1 MRIIAKTFT
10 VLISL
15 ILITAAAGVALLAF
29 PIFGNQAL
37 IVRSG
42 SMEPNIPV
50 GSVIVVRN
58 SENTSGNLYDI
69 GEVIS
74 YKHDA
79 NTIITHRIIEI
90 EKNPRGGYGYITK
103 GDANE
108 EADGWVVKE
117 ENILGKNYFTI
128 PEFGRLLAFA
138 RSQYGFPLL
147 IILPAVF
154 VILMEFVNIIGEI
167 VKYNKK
173 KKGGILGDTLGP
185 KFSEQMPEPEISPD
199 SYFTKRNFF
208 ALKIILPLIIF
219 SAFFQSTSAFFSD
232 TKTSPDNL
240 FQAASAFPTTP
251 TPTDGPD
258 NVPEE
263 CSHIKFFGEP
273 IIGTELDDEIEGT
286 PDNNLIIVFGG
297 NNTVKGG
304 AGNDCIVATGG
315 FNLIDGDSGNDV
327 IITGDSDDEVFG
339 GSGDD
344 IVFSSGGDDF
354 LHGGSGDDTL
364 IGGTGEDSIDGGTG
378 KDTCEGEELRR
389 CEE

>member
-15 ILITAAAGVALLAF
+15 ILITAAAGVAVLAF
-29 PIFGNQAL
+29 PVFGNQAL

-58 SENTSGNLYDI
+58 SDNTAGNLYDV

-79 NTIITHRIIEI
+79 NTIITHRVVGM
-90 EKNPRGGYGYITK
+90 EKTPRGYEYITK

-128 PEFGRLLAFA
+128 PEFGKLLAFA

-154 VILMEFVNIIGEI
+154 VILMEFINIISEVLNVRKRRNQTRVENNSHSYGEI
-167 VKYNKK
+167 
-173 KKGGILGDTLGP
+173 
-185 KFSEQMPEPEISPD
+185 MPPSQICPN

-208 ALKIILPLIIF
+208 ALKVLIPIVMF
-219 SAFFQSTSAFFSD
+219 TAFFQSTLALFSD

-240 FQAASAFPTTP
+240 FQAASTFPITP
-251 TPTDGPD
+251 TPTDVPD
-258 NVPEE
+258 NVPAE
-263 CSHIKFFGEP
+263 CSHIEFFGDP
-273 IIGTELDDEIEGT
+273 ILGTELDDEINGT
-286 PDNNLIIVFGG
+286 PNNDLILVFGG
-297 NNTVKGG
+297 DDEVKGG

-327 IITGDSDDEVFG
+327 IITGDGDDEVFG

-344 IVFSSGGDDF
+344 IVFTSGGSDF
-354 LHGGSGDDTL
+354 IYGGSGDDTL
-364 IGGTGEDSIDGGTG
+364 IGGSGEDTIDGGTG